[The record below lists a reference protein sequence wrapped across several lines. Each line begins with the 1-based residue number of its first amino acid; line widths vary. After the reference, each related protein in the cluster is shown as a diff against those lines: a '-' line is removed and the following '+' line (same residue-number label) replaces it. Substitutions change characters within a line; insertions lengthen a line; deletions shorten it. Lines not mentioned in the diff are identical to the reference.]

1 MYGGQYPAP
10 APVVPASPGAVY
22 GHSSGSGVRR
32 LGAGVGLAVL
42 VLVLGLLARTGL
54 VTGADTSIDRLVAH
68 VRNPLFTPLAKLLT
82 LVMTPEVWAVLAVV
96 GAVVLFLLR
105 RRGQALRVFC
115 VMIGSTGVV
124 FVTKSLIDEHR
135 PPKSLWVVPPDSA
148 GSFPS
153 GHTMAAAAVAL
164 CALILVPPAAQRAV
178 RIAGTAFVVV
188 VAYAR
193 VYLGV
198 HYLFDVVGSVL
209 AVAATAVF
217 LSGLSLL
224 PPARRWLLALDNAG
238 R

>member
-1 MYGGQYPAP
+1 MYGGRYPAQAP
-10 APVVPASPGAVY
+10 ATSARPGAVY
-22 GHSSGSGVRR
+22 GHSSRTGVRR
-32 LGAGVGLAVL
+32 LGGGIGLAVAL
-42 VLVLGLLARTGL
+42 LVLGLLAKTGP
-54 VTGADTSIDRLVAH
+54 VTSADTAIDRLVAH
-68 VRNPLFTPLAKLLT
+68 LRNPVFTPLAKLVT
-82 LVMTPEVWAVLAVV
+82 LVMTPEAWAVLAVV

-124 FVTKSLIDEHR
+124 FVTKALIDEHR
-135 PPKSLWVVPPDSA
+135 PPKSLWVVRPDSA

-164 CALILVPPAAQRAV
+164 CVLILVPATAQRAM
-178 RIAGTAFVVV
+178 RIAGAVFVAV
-188 VAYAR
+188 VAGAR

-198 HYLFDVVGSVL
+198 HYLLDVVGAVL

-217 LSGLSLL
+217 LSGLTLL
-224 PPARRWLLALDNAG
+224 PPTRRWLLVLDS